1 MLSLPIQPL
10 ILHVYHRLGTRSMR
24 KKMVE
29 GPEGEGR
36 KAGLLFP
43 VIFNRMAKT
52 PMTVRAVV
60 KSMRPAQW
68 TKNLFVFAALIFSQR
83 FFSAPLL
90 LKTAG
95 AFLSFCVISGA
106 FYIFNDL
113 RDREEDRAHPKKS
126 QRPIAKGEISP
137 SEALALFGV
146 LAAAALAMAFLLG
159 RGFFWAVLVY
169 FFLQIAYSL
178 RLKQVVILDIFVIAA
193 GFVIRVVAG
202 GLVIGVP
209 ISSWL
214 LICATLLALLL
225 SMGKR
230 RHELLLLENKAIE
243 HRPILKEYSAYLLD
257 QMIAVVTASTL
268 IAYCLYTISPET
280 VDKFGTSHL
289 IWTTP
294 FVLYGI
300 FRYLYLVHLK
310 GKGGSPEEIIIQDR
324 PMLVNIVLWIGA
336 VILVLYLRK

>member
-1 MLSLPIQPL
+1 
-10 ILHVYHRLGTRSMR
+10 MR

-113 RDREEDRAHPKKS
+113 HDREEDRAHPKKS

-146 LAAAALAMAFLLG
+146 LAAAALAMAFLLE
-159 RGFFWAVLVY
+159 RGFFWAVAVY

>member
-1 MLSLPIQPL
+1 
-10 ILHVYHRLGTRSMR
+10 
-24 KKMVE
+24 
-29 GPEGEGR
+29 
-36 KAGLLFP
+36 
-43 VIFNRMAKT
+43 
-52 PMTVRAVV
+52 MTARAVIRSV
-60 KSMRPAQW
+60 RPAQW
-68 TKNLFVFAALIFSQR
+68 TKNLFVFAALIFAQE
-83 FFSAPLL
+83 FFTVPLL

-95 AFLSFCVISGA
+95 AFFAFCLISGA

-113 RDREEDRAHPKKS
+113 QDREEDRAHPKKS
-126 QRPIAKGEISP
+126 QRPIARGDIRP
-137 SEALALFGV
+137 NEAVVLFILLAAV
-146 LAAAALAMAFLLG
+146 ALAAAFFLG
-159 RGFFWAVLVY
+159 RNFFLAVVIY
-169 FFLQIAYSL
+169 FFLQLGYSL

-202 GLVIGVP
+202 GLVIAVP

-214 LICATLLALLL
+214 LICTTLLALLL

-230 RHELLLLENKAIE
+230 RHELTVLEDRAAE

-268 IAYCLYTISPET
+268 IAYCLNTISEET
-280 VDKFGTSHL
+280 VQKFNTSNL
-289 IWTTP
+289 IWTAP

-310 GKGGSPEEIIIQDR
+310 GKGGSPEEIIIQDK
-324 PMLVNIVLWIGA
+324 PMLLNIVLWIGT

>member
-10 ILHVYHRLGTRSMR
+10 VLHVYHRLGTRSMR

-43 VIFNRMAKT
+43 VIFNRMAKI

-146 LAAAALAMAFLLG
+146 LAAVALAMAFFLG
-159 RGFFWAVLVY
+159 RGFFWAVAVY
-169 FFLQIAYSL
+169 FFLQVAYSL
-178 RLKQVVILDIFVIAA
+178 KLKQVVILDIFVIAA

-214 LICATLLALLL
+214 LICAMLLALLL

-324 PMLVNIVLWIGA
+324 PMLVNMVLWIGA